1 MMGINQIEE
10 LNQKRLKKRQEV
22 EIFLNNLNNIIRDRT
37 FNFNIE
43 DITFELTG
51 LIDKFSRDTIK
62 ISIFSEVSSGKST
75 FLNTLVFNQP
85 ILESKIGETTAK
97 IFHIKYGDSYTI
109 NGIEKES
116 LLEIKEQIAT
126 ENHNNLD
133 KMRENQNLTETQSI
147 ITLPHENLKKGIELY
162 DTPGF
167 ASIKEKKILRMLKE
181 VVSKSDA
188 TILLL
193 DISQGIKESE
203 RLFIKKILHNIQ
215 TNKRFIVLNK
225 HDTIVNEDDLAIK
238 SKEEIN
244 QEISM
249 LIEEMEH
256 TLQMLQKDS
265 TQKINSFYLS
275 AKKALVGK
283 IQNDSTKLEESRFP
297 IFEEMFW
304 KRVTDAKDEVFEENI
319 QAFDRVKESFKE
331 MLKKQKETLQ
341 KNRNS
346 LKLELASSMNI
357 KRKIL
362 TLERDIERLT
372 ALKDSSKNRQETL
385 TSQELMIREDIL
397 SILKVNLASELSTI
411 TNFQKLKFWTLKKRY
426 EEVIISV
433 MRDANSYIIQQLNRF
448 ILNSIKERRELD
460 SILWSINQNIT
471 HLLVPLKHEKKINLK
486 EMMSRVITKTENS
499 ITWNRFTL
507 FALLKYNISTKKSE
521 VLEPSYVALL
531 REISDIKRVQS
542 SAISNEK
549 AQIEQ
554 YITMVEYEI
563 EKMKQSKEEQER
575 LVEEIEEVTTFIED
589 IDIWVG

>member
-385 TSQELMIREDIL
+385 TSQELIIREDIL

-411 TNFQKLKFWTLKKRY
+411 THFQKLKFWTLKKRY

-433 MRDANSYIIQQLNRF
+433 MRDASSYIIQQLNRF

-521 VLEPSYVALL
+521 VLEPSYVELL